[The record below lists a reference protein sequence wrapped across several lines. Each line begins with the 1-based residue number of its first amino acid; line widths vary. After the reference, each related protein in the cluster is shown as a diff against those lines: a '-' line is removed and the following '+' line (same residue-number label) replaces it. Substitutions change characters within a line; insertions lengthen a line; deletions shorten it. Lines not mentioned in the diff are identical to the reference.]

1 MEYVVATVLMGLV
14 GWILWRVRGAAFA
27 KGEETGGV
35 RGIAIGERNIIA
47 EVRRDE
53 LMLKRFERIPQVPY
67 GYSLVE
73 THELRQLQAMRERYL
88 ALPAPGQS
96 GSSASTA
103 VRRPSIALSAR
114 AS

>member
-1 MEYVVATVLMGLV
+1 MEYVVATVLMMLM
-14 GWILWRVRGAAFA
+14 GWVVWRVRQAAYA
-27 KGEETGGV
+27 TGDENGCV

-53 LMLKRFERIPQVPY
+53 LLVQRFQRIPQVPH

-73 THELRQLQAMRERYL
+73 THELRQLQALRERYL

-96 GSSASTA
+96 TASQA
-103 VRRPSIALSAR
+103 PMRRPAIAMGAR
-114 AS
+114 A

>member
-1 MEYVVATVLMGLV
+1 MEYVIATVLMVLV
-14 GWILWRVRGAAFA
+14 GLIVLRVRQSAYV
-27 KGEETGGV
+27 KGDENGCV

-53 LMLKRFERIPQVPY
+53 LLVQRFQRIPQVPY

-73 THELRQLQAMRERYL
+73 TRELRQLQSIRERHL

-96 GSSASTA
+96 ATMGSSMSQA
-103 VRRPSIALSAR
+103 VRRAVA
-114 AS
+114 

>member
-1 MEYVVATVLMGLV
+1 MEYIVVTVLMVLV
-14 GWILWRVRGAAFA
+14 GWVLWRVRGAAYA
-27 KGEETGGV
+27 KGEESGCV

-53 LMLKRFERIPQVPY
+53 LLVQRFQRIPQVPY

-73 THELRQLQAMRERYL
+73 THELRQLQSIRERHL

-96 GSSASTA
+96 TSSMQSQ
-103 VRRPSIALSAR
+103 VRRAVA
-114 AS
+114 